1 MRAPLALQGS
11 RAIAAPLLTPQ
22 PIVQIGD
29 AKAPVLADMPPWDL
43 AKARFLL
50 QRLGMH
56 AQEGRRLD
64 RVEERFEIQ

>member
-1 MRAPLALQGS
+1 MNARRQYAHHWHLQDS

-43 AKARFLL
+43 AKARLL
-50 QRLGMH
+50 LERPGMH
-56 AQEGRRLD
+56 AQKGRRLD
-64 RVEERFEIQ
+64 RI